1 MCIDF
6 LVAIYVGELEYMPL
20 ETVLSNVETP
30 WGPSNRRTDGR
41 FDPMIFVP
49 ARDRT
54 EEQACPL
61 RLPWYCRY
69 DTNKARPCGVSKR
82 EIVIPSEKR

>member
-1 MCIDF
+1 MG
-6 LVAIYVGELEYMPL
+6 VLES
-20 ETVLSNVETP
+20 T
-30 WGPSNRRTDGR
+30 TDGR
-41 FDPMIFVP
+41 FDPMIFVR

-69 DTNKARPCGVSKR
+69 DANKARACGVSNS
-82 EIVIPSEKR
+82 EIMIPSEKR